1 MSLKVRYADG
11 SIREVTDTSEAL
23 EIYRHSTSHLMAA
36 AVSSLFPGT
45 HLGIGP
51 AISDG
56 FFYDFQRDESFVE
69 DDLPRIEERMRD
81 LVQKDLQYEPSI
93 ITKQEAIDYFSDRK
107 STRLNSSH
115 EWISYAVFC

>member
-1 MSLKVRYADG
+1 
-11 SIREVTDTSEAL
+11 
-23 EIYRHSTSHLMAA
+23 MAA

-51 AISDG
+51 ASSDG

-69 DDLPRIEERMRD
+69 DDLPRIEERMRE

-93 ITKQEAIDYFSDRK
+93 ITKQEAIDYFSRQGEHLKVELIQEKAGETLRSEEHTSELQSPYDLVC
-107 STRLNSSH
+107 RLLLEKKKKINK
-115 EWISYAVFC
+115 